1 MNTLKAFAIGAEVTI
16 VSTLAVSSYTIAFAG
31 QTDTNWLVA
40 TPLLTVLA
48 LESLRLPVAFNLI
61 KSRLM
66 GRVMSAAL
74 VAGLTVVTGEAAN
87 IAFENLIFQRTR
99 SVVIAEQALDKVQHD
114 RAVLKDQAASRDEKV
129 KQLTSELEKARAHRA
144 EIDKPLTLQTVT
156 LQTVPTALPP
166 PVLQP
171 VPVPRCWLVKK
182 NVRNC
187 NTKEVEEA
195 RKASEKAQSDVVEAN
210 RKIQGDAV
218 DANRKGQEAVDKA
231 NSDLQA
237 KHSAE
242 LEQADAKV
250 NEADA
255 RVRAIPPAPDTQA
268 ADEKVRAAELAVDD
282 ARTMNPMFRV
292 AAAWQ
297 KIPAKDLMSEQFEQV
312 KHWAVIALAG
322 ATALVTALAAVIS
335 ELPARDGK
343 STKLNRMVRA
353 WIARKR
359 KPVYRD
365 VPGPEVIKEVEVL
378 RDVPGPVE
386 YQEKLVF
393 RDVPGPVEYRPAPGP
408 IEYRDV
414 PGPERIVTKT
424 VEVVKEVPVPG
435 PERIVTKWVPYD
447 VATGMRI
454 KADGTLGEVAN
465 LRSVQ

>member
-1 MNTLKAFAIGAEVTI
+1 M
-16 VSTLAVSSYTIAFAG
+16 
-31 QTDTNWLVA
+31 
-40 TPLLTVLA
+40 
-48 LESLRLPVAFNLI
+48 
-61 KSRLM
+61 
-66 GRVMSAAL
+66 
-74 VAGLTVVTGEAAN
+74 
-87 IAFENLIFQRTR
+87 
-99 SVVIAEQALDKVQHD
+99 
-114 RAVLKDQAASRDEKV
+114 
-129 KQLTSELEKARAHRA
+129 
-144 EIDKPLTLQTVT
+144 
-156 LQTVPTALPP
+156 PTALPP

-195 RKASEKAQSDVVEAN
+195 RKANEKAQSDVVEAN

-231 NSDLQA
+231 NGDLQA

-297 KIPAKDLMSEQFEQV
+297 KIPAKDLTSEQFEQV

-378 RDVPGPVE
+378 RDVPGPIEYRDVPGPIEYRDVPGPERIVE
-386 YQEKLVF
+386 RIKE
-393 RDVPGPVEYRPAPGP
+393 VPGPVEYRPAPGP